1 MAFHSKRNSFF
12 FNYENLWL
20 NLGHMDI
27 SRYKAGAFTKQY
39 GYRSFSPNLINQ
51 EWIITSPQLIALLE
65 EANYKLGQLN
75 AFSTFVPD
83 VDVFIRMHIVKE
95 ATQSSRIEGTRT
107 KIDEAV
113 LEEKDILP
121 ESKDDWQEV
130 QNYIEAMNHSI
141 KRLEKLPLSSRL
153 IREAHKILL
162 KGVRGK
168 NKLPGEFRSSQN
180 WIGGATINDA
190 AFIPPHHTLIPELIS
205 DLEKFLN
212 NDEITVPHLVRIGIV
227 HYQFE
232 AIHPFLDGNG
242 RIGRLLITLYLVSHG
257 LLNKPTL
264 YLSDFIEKN
273 RLHYYDNLIRV
284 SEKND
289 MEKWLRF
296 FLTGIIETSK
306 VAIDTFSRIIVLRE
320 KLEKETIINLG
331 KRIPNAKVLLSYLY
345 SKPVVTVADVMTN
358 LKVTKPTA
366 NALIKDFHSLGI
378 LKEQTGFRRNRIFV
392 FSDYLK
398 LFEK

>member
-1 MAFHSKRNSFF
+1 MNIK
-12 FNYENLWL
+12 E
-20 NLGHMDI
+20 
-27 SRYKAGAFTKQY
+27 YKSGSFTKQY
-39 GYRSFSPNLINQ
+39 GYKSFIPNPINKEWSVASPEIS
-51 EWIITSPQLIALLE
+51 TLLE
-65 EANYKLGQLN
+65 EANLRLGELN

-107 KIDEAV
+107 KMDEAV
-113 LEEKDILP
+113 LEAKDISP
-121 ESKDDWQEV
+121 EQKDDWQEV
-130 QNYIEAMNHSI
+130 QNYIEAMKHCI

-190 AFIPPHHTLIPELIS
+190 VFIPPHHTHVPDCIS

-212 NDEITVPHLVRIGIV
+212 NEAIHVPHLIRIGIA

-242 RIGRLLITLYLVSHG
+242 RIGRLLITLYLINQKV
-257 LLNKPTL
+257 LNKPTL

-273 RLHYYDNLIRV
+273 RQHYYDNLMAV
-284 SEKND
+284 SLNSKID
-289 MEKWLRF
+289 QWLRF
-296 FLTGIIETSK
+296 FLVGIIETANS
-306 VAIDTFSRIIVLRE
+306 AIDTFTKIIAMRD
-320 KLEKETIINLG
+320 KLEKETILVMG
-331 KRIPNAKVLLSYLY
+331 KRLPNAKALLTYLY
-345 SKPVVTVADVMTN
+345 SKPVVTVSDVIAN
-358 LKVTKPTA
+358 LDVTKQTA
-366 NALIKDFHSLGI
+366 NALIKDFNTLGI
-378 LKEQTGFRRNRIFV
+378 LKEQTGYKRNRIFV
-392 FSDYLK
+392 FDQYLR
-398 LFEK
+398 LFER